1 MKKRR
6 LTFWISIFVLSVISN
21 AWAQYGT
28 ATADKSML
36 AEVQSQANADL
47 NSQQAASTD
56 ADLSLKEA
64 IKDEEMPKAAEVS
77 LAPADPKEIVQE
89 EIVQGIEINGN
100 KTIGITTILAKI
112 KTRVGDP
119 YIPNIISD
127 DIKRLYNTGYFSDV
141 IVEKEVHEGGIK
153 VVIQLKEKPVIDEV
167 TFSKTR
173 FYSQRT
179 LKLKIKSKDGR
190 FLDGRS
196 LKDDVKTIEDLYA
209 KKGLTSAIVKAS
221 SEVDEVTGKAKV
233 HFDIDEGQRVKIK
246 SIVFSG
252 NNTFSYKR
260 LMRVIKSRYDT
271 LFTSGY
277 LKEDIVAEDMDRLK
291 AFYAS
296 EGFLDATT
304 SYSYEKAPKSRLI
317 LHIDIKEGK
326 RYYVGSITLA
336 GNENI
341 FSDEEIFKMMENL
354 KVEGVFTPMKLEA
367 DAAIIREK
375 YFDKGHIFCQVK
387 ESVSENQETGKVDIL
402 LNIQE
407 GEIAYVNKV
416 LVQGNARTRDIVI
429 RRELRLLPGDVFDGS
444 KLRRSKERLNNLGF
458 FEEIDYD
465 VQDTEYPN
473 KKDLVVQVKEAKT
486 GSFSFGGGY
495 STVDKLVG
503 FVEVNQKNFD
513 FANWPTFT
521 GGGQDLALRAEIG
534 SVRNNMRL
542 SFTEPWLFDYPVSG
556 GFDIYRNVIDQ
567 DEDVGYG
574 YSEKRLGGDLR
585 FGKQLGEYLSG
596 GVIYRLE
603 EITIKDVVDD
613 ASQDLKDEEG
623 KNTVSSLSFN
633 LTHDSRDNVFSPTKG
648 LVLGGTA
655 DMAGGFLGGDKDFYR
670 LQGKASYN
678 IPVFGKTV
686 LEFRGRVGL
695 ADAYGDSTEV
705 PIYERFFAGGAY
717 TIRGYNERKVGPLDP
732 LSEDPIGGEAM
743 LVGNI
748 EYTVPI
754 LDFLKAAAFF
764 DTGNVW
770 RHLEDFGNGG
780 YKSGMG
786 LGLRVKTPLGPINLD
801 YGYPLN
807 DEPGEDTR
815 SGKFYFSISR
825 SF

>member
-1 MKKRR
+1 MKKVN
-6 LTFWISIFVLSVISN
+6 LILWISIFVLIVNSN
-21 AWAQYGT
+21 VWAQYGS
-28 ATADKSML
+28 ATADKDML
-36 AEVQSQANADL
+36 ADVQSQASADL
-47 NSQQAASTD
+47 AAQQAAAEKSESSLRMPEDIIEEVPKIETPEVPLD
-56 ADLSLKEA
+56 LKETV
-64 IKDEEMPKAAEVS
+64 K
-77 LAPADPKEIVQE
+77 
-89 EIVQGIEINGN
+89 GIEIEGN

-119 YIPNIISD
+119 YIANIISD

-141 IVEKEVHEGGIK
+141 AVEKEDHEGGIK
-153 VVIQLKEKPVIDEV
+153 VVIHLKEKAVIEDV

-173 FYSQRT
+173 FYSHRT
-179 LKLKIKSKDGR
+179 LKLKIKSKEGR

-196 LKDDVKTIEDLYA
+196 LKDDIKTIQELYA
-209 KKGLTSAIVKAS
+209 KKGLTSAIVKSS
-221 SEVDEVTGKAKV
+221 SEIDEETGKAKV
-233 HFDIDEGQRVKIK
+233 HFEIDEGQRVKIK
-246 SIVFSG
+246 KIVFSG
-252 NNTFSYKR
+252 NDTFSYKR
-260 LMRVIKSRYDT
+260 LMHVIKTRHDT

-277 LKEDIVAEDMDRLK
+277 LKEDIIEEDMDRLK

-296 EGFLDATT
+296 KGFLDMAT
-304 SYSYEKAPKSRLI
+304 SYSYEQAPKARLI
-317 LHIDIKEGK
+317 LHIDVKEGK
-326 RYYVGSITLA
+326 QYHVGSIIIN
-336 GNENI
+336 GNERI
-341 FSDEEIFKMMENL
+341 FSDEEILGMMENV
-354 KVEGVFTPMKLEA
+354 KVSGIFTPMNLET
-367 DAAIIREK
+367 DTAAIREK
-375 YFDKGHIFCQVK
+375 YFDKGHIFCVVG
-387 ESVSENQETGKVDIL
+387 ESVSEGTEVGKVDVL
-402 LNIQE
+402 LTIEE
-407 GEIAYVNKV
+407 GEIAYVSKV
-416 LVQGNARTRDIVI
+416 YVQGNARTRDIVI
-429 RRELRLLPGDVFDGS
+429 RREMRLLPGDVFDGA
-444 KLRRSKERLNNLGF
+444 KLRRSKERLTNLGF

-465 VQDTEYPN
+465 VKDTKYPN

-521 GGGQDLALRAEIG
+521 GGGQNLSLRAEIG
-534 SVRNNMRL
+534 SVRNNARL

-556 GFDIYRNVIDQ
+556 GFDIYRNAIDQ

-585 FGKQLGEYLSG
+585 LGKQFGEYLSG
-596 GVIYRLE
+596 STIYRLE

-613 ASQDLKDEEG
+613 ASDDLKDEQG
-623 KNTVSSLSFN
+623 KNVVSTLSFN
-633 LTHDSRDNVFSPTKG
+633 LTHDSRDNVFSPTRG
-648 LVLGGTA
+648 LVLSGTT
-655 DMAGGFLGGDKDFYR
+655 DLAGGFLGGDKDFYR
-670 LQGKASYN
+670 LQGKASYH

-686 LEFRGRVGL
+686 LEFRGRVGI
-695 ADAYGDSTEV
+695 ADAYGDTNEV

-717 TIRGYNERKVGPLDP
+717 TIRGYNERKVGPLDER
-732 LSEDPIGGEAM
+732 SEDPIGGEAL
-743 LVGNI
+743 LVGNV

-754 LDFLKAAAFF
+754 LDFVKVAAFF

-770 RHLEDFGNGG
+770 RRMKDLGNGG

-807 DEPGEDTR
+807 DEPGEDER

>member
-291 AFYAS
+291 AFYA
-296 EGFLDATT
+296 
-304 SYSYEKAPKSRLI
+304 
-317 LHIDIKEGK
+317 
-326 RYYVGSITLA
+326 
-336 GNENI
+336 
-341 FSDEEIFKMMENL
+341 
-354 KVEGVFTPMKLEA
+354 
-367 DAAIIREK
+367 
-375 YFDKGHIFCQVK
+375 Q
-387 ESVSENQETGKVDIL
+387 
-402 LNIQE
+402 
-407 GEIAYVNKV
+407 
-416 LVQGNARTRDIVI
+416 
-429 RRELRLLPGDVFDGS
+429 
-444 KLRRSKERLNNLGF
+444 
-458 FEEIDYD
+458 
-465 VQDTEYPN
+465 
-473 KKDLVVQVKEAKT
+473 
-486 GSFSFGGGY
+486 
-495 STVDKLVG
+495 
-503 FVEVNQKNFD
+503 
-513 FANWPTFT
+513 
-521 GGGQDLALRAEIG
+521 
-534 SVRNNMRL
+534 
-542 SFTEPWLFDYPVSG
+542 
-556 GFDIYRNVIDQ
+556 
-567 DEDVGYG
+567 
-574 YSEKRLGGDLR
+574 
-585 FGKQLGEYLSG
+585 
-596 GVIYRLE
+596 
-603 EITIKDVVDD
+603 
-613 ASQDLKDEEG
+613 
-623 KNTVSSLSFN
+623 
-633 LTHDSRDNVFSPTKG
+633 
-648 LVLGGTA
+648 
-655 DMAGGFLGGDKDFYR
+655 
-670 LQGKASYN
+670 
-678 IPVFGKTV
+678 
-686 LEFRGRVGL
+686 
-695 ADAYGDSTEV
+695 
-705 PIYERFFAGGAY
+705 
-717 TIRGYNERKVGPLDP
+717 
-732 LSEDPIGGEAM
+732 
-743 LVGNI
+743 
-748 EYTVPI
+748 
-754 LDFLKAAAFF
+754 
-764 DTGNVW
+764 
-770 RHLEDFGNGG
+770 
-780 YKSGMG
+780 
-786 LGLRVKTPLGPINLD
+786 
-801 YGYPLN
+801 
-807 DEPGEDTR
+807 
-815 SGKFYFSISR
+815 
-825 SF
+825 